1 MATPKTA
8 TLAFRIDP
16 EVKEALRTAV
26 QQEHRSIANRVGVP
40 IRDYC
45 ARNGITVQKQR
56 APLPDEHHKP
66 QSSQR

>member
-16 EVKEALRTAV
+16 EVKEALRTAA
-26 QQEHRSIANRVGVP
+26 QQEHRSIANRVEVP
-40 IRDYC
+40 ISDYC
-45 ARNGITVQKQR
+45 ARKGITVQKQR